1 MPRLAIYFAA
11 LAGASAFF
19 LLFPSVDLWVSG
31 LFWRPGEGF
40 FLADWGP
47 FRFLYDIVPRLT
59 EAVLL
64 LALAATAW
72 LLWRKK
78 PLLGLNRPRIAF
90 LVIALLLGPGILVNA
105 VLKDHWGRARPSQVE
120 MFGGTKKF
128 TPAPLPTN
136 QCERNCS
143 FVAGHPAMGF
153 YLVSLAFL
161 IPAGMRRRQAVAA
174 GLAVGALV
182 GIARIAQG
190 GHFFSDVVFSGLLVF
205 GTTWLTWKWVVERDG
220 LRALWG
226 PLDRWNSAMGRASFA
241 AFAGFV
247 VSYAFL
253 DRPLARAFKLAPD
266 WLLDFFRIVTDFGL
280 SGTYLVFFLALFLAL
295 KLAARATWSDYRA
308 ERLNRLAWTPAFL
321 FLAVAVS
328 GLVAGLIKVAAGRAR
343 PKILFNEGLFGFQG
357 LRFQADYWSFPSGH
371 TTTVAALATALWIL
385 WPRHLRIYLA
395 AAGLVAA
402 SRIIVDAHYL
412 SDVIGGAFVGAVST
426 LALRQQMERYG
437 IPLARQASLR
447 LTDRNL

>member
-1 MPRLAIYFAA
+1 MRGIAIYLAA
-11 LAGASAFF
+11 LAGASALFLFF
-19 LLFPSVDLWVSG
+19 PGLDLWTTG

-40 FLADWGP
+40 FLANWAP
-47 FRFLYDIVPRLT
+47 FRFLYDIVPRVT

-64 LALAATAW
+64 LALAAAAS
-72 LLWRKK
+72 LVWRKRA
-78 PLLGLNRPRIAF
+78 LFGLDRPRIAF
-90 LVIALLLGPGILVNA
+90 LVIALLLGPGLLVNT

-120 MFGGTKKF
+120 AFGGTKQF
-128 TPAPLPTN
+128 TPAPLPAR

-161 IPAGMRRRQAVAA
+161 IPVGVRRRQTTVVALAA
-174 GLAVGALV
+174 GAVV

-190 GHFFSDVVFSGLLVF
+190 GHFLSDVVFSGLFVF
-205 GTTWLTWKWVVERDG
+205 GTTWLTWRWVVERDG
-220 LRALWG
+220 LRVLWG
-226 PLDRWNSAMGRASFA
+226 PLDRWNSTLAKMSFA
-241 AFAGFV
+241 AFGGLV
-247 VSYAFL
+247 VSYAIL

-266 WLLDFFRIVTDFGL
+266 WFLNFFRFVTDFGL
-280 SGTYLVFFLALFLAL
+280 SGSYLAFFLALYLTL
-295 KLAARATWSDYRA
+295 KLAARASWSAHRA

-328 GLVAGLIKVAAGRAR
+328 GIVADVIKILAGRAR
-343 PKILFNEGLFGFQG
+343 PKILFNDGLFGFQG

-371 TTTVAALATALWIL
+371 ATTVAALATALWIL

-402 SRIIVDAHYL
+402 SRVIIDAHYL
-412 SDVIGGAFVGAVST
+412 SDVIGGCFVGAVTT
-426 LALRQQMERYG
+426 LALRQTLERYG
-437 IPLARQASLR
+437 ISLTR
-447 LTDRNL
+447 PTLSVT